1 MTISTATTA
10 GQILTSAYVNNNI
23 NSGMQVVKTQTVGSG
38 VSTVTVSSCFSAS
51 YNNYKIMYTGGQGST
66 ALDISLQLTGITTGV
81 YYGSIIHAS
90 AAPGAASVA
99 GVSGATSWT
108 YCGMMR
114 SPGAGGM
121 FDVDLY
127 SPFDSTS
134 RTRIHAPYI
143 RSDDQSYG
151 TFTGVV
157 ESTVSATGFTLGVS
171 TGNLTGG
178 TIVVYGY
185 RIP

>member
-1 MTISTATTA
+1 MALSTATTP

-38 VSTVTVSSCFSAS
+38 VPSVTVASCFSAA
-51 YNNYKIMYTGGQGST
+51 YDNYKIMYTNGQGST
-66 ALDISLQLTGITTGV
+66 AMDLSIQLTGITTGV

-99 GVSGATSWT
+99 GVNGATSWT

-114 SPGAGGM
+114 SPGAGGFM
-121 FDVDLY
+121 DLDLY
-127 SPFDSTS
+127 GPFLSTT
-134 RTRIHAPYI
+134 RTRVHAPYI
-143 RSDDQSYG
+143 RSDDQSFG
-151 TFTGVV
+151 TFSGIV

-171 TGNLTGG
+171 SGTLTGG
-178 TIVVYGY
+178 TITVYGY